1 MLGIRLFIFGLALG
15 ANLCSL
21 SASAQNAEPVIV
33 GYVFPQ
39 NGPVQPGQVDAH
51 GMTRINYAFAT
62 VKNGRMVLAG
72 ESDSANLAQL
82 TALRKQN
89 PSLAVLVS
97 VGGWLGSGNF
107 SDVALNAQSRSIFI
121 DSAIEILRNYDLDGI
136 DVDWEY
142 PGLVG
147 AGNRFRREDKQN
159 FTLLLKGL
167 RERLTQQS
175 QAIHRRLNLTIA
187 AGASDEYIANT
198 EMARVVQY
206 VDTVNLMT
214 YDYYEPGSDPTTGN
228 NAPLFTDPADPQKE
242 SADNTVKAFETV
254 GVPADKIVLGVP
266 FYGHMWGQV
275 PNVNH
280 GLFQPGKAIPNSDA
294 SYNAIT
300 TTMLG
305 HGYTRYWD
313 AASKVPYLFND
324 EKKIFVSYEDP
335 ESLAAKCDYVR
346 THNLAGV
353 MFWHYLND
361 SSGELLNTI
370 NRALKAPTVS
380 DKTSK

>member
-1 MLGIRLFIFGLALG
+1 
-15 ANLCSL
+15 
-21 SASAQNAEPVIV
+21 
-33 GYVFPQ
+33 
-39 NGPVQPGQVDAH
+39 
-51 GMTRINYAFAT
+51 
-62 VKNGRMVLAG
+62 
-72 ESDSANLAQL
+72 
-82 TALRKQN
+82 
-89 PSLAVLVS
+89 
-97 VGGWLGSGNF
+97 
-107 SDVALNAQSRSIFI
+107 
-121 DSAIEILRNYDLDGI
+121 
-136 DVDWEY
+136 
-142 PGLVG
+142 
-147 AGNRFRREDKQN
+147 
-159 FTLLLKGL
+159 
-167 RERLTQQS
+167 
-175 QAIHRRLNLTIA
+175 
-187 AGASDEYIANT
+187 
-198 EMARVVQY
+198 
-206 VDTVNLMT
+206 
-214 YDYYEPGSDPTTGN
+214 
-228 NAPLFTDPADPQKE
+228 LFTDPADPQKE